1 MHRFFSIFLFLYSSF
16 LFSSEAITYKYDD
29 AEKIAI
35 SQRIEGSE
43 LKVYMPSLPYYNI
56 LSLINGTLVRLSDSS
71 TGWEYYL
78 AYKHQKVDEL
88 TYDFWLREDVKYQ
101 DGSKF
106 DADSVVENMKYFKK
120 GPFLYSNIHNALDYV
135 EKLNNYKIRIHLKEP
150 YGMLLNDL
158 CVVSFYTKEYY
169 KKYNWSPSVTAQN
182 TKGTGLYGAGP
193 YIMVEGYATGL
204 TQSEKIVLK
213 ANPYFYEKN
222 KPYIEKITIFTQLT
236 TQEVIDKISKKEGEL
251 DIAYIPFDKK
261 TEIINSKYAK
271 LVTSSSNST
280 FTVHMNLIK
289 EKSKLKDVKVR
300 QALNDALNQDNLIK
314 FAFKNEAVKS
324 PFLLSANAYYSKDI
338 SKKYYDRKSRFS
350 KKELFDILNG
360 LELKVITQDRFMF
373 AWKGIEYQLLK
384 YGVKLNYTITSNE
397 KFVLK
402 RLLKN
407 RENKYDWDLLIW
419 GTDDWY
425 GHPWTGL
432 FTLYTKANW
441 SSVEKDD
448 YLVNEYEKL
457 FKLDINDKRFQ
468 KKVDDLLLYSY
479 DKAYT
484 LVLPS
489 PNIVLAINKEV
500 IYKPSKMAL
509 FPLWNAKIT
518 PYHYSIRNNAPLPK
532 ERLDFLYPKRL
543 MNE

>member
-1 MHRFFSIFLFLYSSF
+1 LHKILYIFLYICASFLYSS
-16 LFSSEAITYKYDD
+16 EPINYKYDD
-29 AEKIAI
+29 TEEIAI
-35 SQRIEGSE
+35 TQRIKSSH
-43 LKVYMPSLPYYNI
+43 LKVSMPSLPYYNI
-56 LSLINGTLVRLSDSS
+56 LSLINGTLVRLSDSN

-78 AYKHQKVDEL
+78 ADKHQKVDEL

-106 DADSVVENMKYFKK
+106 DADSVVENFKYFKK

-158 CVVSFYTKEYY
+158 CVISFYTKEYY
-169 KKYNWSPSVTAQN
+169 EKFNSSPSLTAQN
-182 TKGTGLYGAGP
+182 TKGPGRYGAGP

-204 TQSEKIVLK
+204 EQSEKIVLK

-222 KPYIEKITIFTQLT
+222 KPYVETITIYTQLT

-261 TEIINSKYAK
+261 TEIVNSKYSK
-271 LVTSSSNST
+271 LITSSSNST
-280 FTVHMNLIK
+280 FTVHMNIIK
-289 EKSKLKDVKVR
+289 EESKFKDVKVR

-314 FAFKNEAVKS
+314 FTFKNEAIKS

-338 SKKYYDRKSRFS
+338 SKKYNDRKSRFTE
-350 KKELFDILNG
+350 KELFDILNG

-384 YGVKLNYTITSNE
+384 YGVKLNYTVTNNE

-402 RLLKN
+402 QLLEN
-407 RENKYDWDLLIW
+407 REDKYDWDLLIW

-441 SSVEKDD
+441 SSVATDD
-448 YLVNEYEKL
+448 YLVNEYKEL
-457 FKLDINDKRFQ
+457 FKLDVSDEKFQ

-489 PNIVLAINKEV
+489 PNIVLALNKEV

-518 PYHYSIRNNAPLPK
+518 PYHYSIRGDKILP
-532 ERLDFLYPKRL
+532 EQRLEFLYPKRL
-543 MNE
+543 IK